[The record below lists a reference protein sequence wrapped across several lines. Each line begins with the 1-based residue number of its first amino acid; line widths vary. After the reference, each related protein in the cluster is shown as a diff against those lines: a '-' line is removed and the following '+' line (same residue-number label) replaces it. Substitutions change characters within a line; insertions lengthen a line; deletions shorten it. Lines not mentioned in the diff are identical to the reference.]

1 MRYLISSSVEC
12 VWLMKTLANKPR
24 WQMTLRGWADNMR
37 QYDIIF
43 GMLGV
48 IAILS
53 ILGPFGTNDNLGLIE
68 RTVCWFSVSFS
79 TCEIRNYFHIARFTP
94 TTGNILLKWAV
105 ATCAASTQIDGLV
118 IGKNIGFSNHPPKNI
133 GNIFPMLTIYLST
146 SVIYMLARLKRRP
159 KSDNPKRINLMDLLP
174 HNVREKLISLKTL
187 DNRGEVTLNT
197 SKQIVLVRFSDAL
210 SKISEGIGIKVTQS
224 HLLKKDKIDSGK
236 RQGGY
241 ILLCTDAK
249 LYIPAVSKSTRKV
262 VRFGASF
269 A

>member
-48 IAILS
+48 TTILAIS
-53 ILGPFGTNDNLGLIE
+53 GPFGTNDSLGLIE

-79 TCEIRNYFHIARFTP
+79 TCEIKNYFHIACFTP

-105 ATCAASTQIDGLV
+105 ATCAVSTQIDSLV
-118 IGKNIGFSNHPPKNI
+118 IGKNIVFSNHPPKNI
-133 GNIFPMLTIYLST
+133 GNLFPMLTIYLST
-146 SVIYMLARLKRRP
+146 SVIY
-159 KSDNPKRINLMDLLP
+159 ILP
-174 HNVREKLISLKTL
+174 HNVREKLISLNTI

-197 SKQIVLVRFSDAL
+197 GKQIVLVRFSDAL
-210 SKISEGIGIKVTQS
+210 SKISEGIGINVTQS
-224 HLLKKDKIDSGK
+224 HLLKKDKIDSRK

-249 LYIPAVSKSTRKV
+249 LFIPAVIKSIRKV